1 MYKQGVI
8 LELRKKE
15 AIVFNDHGEY
25 DKIERMDGMYV
36 GQVVEY
42 KKTINK
48 NTKRLISAISAAAV
62 FIVMFFSYGLFKY
75 SSQQVFAYVTLDI
88 NTSMEFSID
97 NENCVISLKP
107 LNNDAENITKAL
119 NVKGKNI
126 DMAIKEVIT
135 QIERT
140 GFMERKSDNIIVIS
154 TSASGLWDKKDKR
167 NIKIDRTRTLVEET
181 VKNCTRG
188 YAVVESI
195 AATPEIREL
204 SIEADMSLGRYVLY
218 TKAISGGYDISL
230 QEAKTVPLSQLIGYG
245 KFEEDNYDKV
255 DNTQNEPEDLME
267 KSTTVLNN
275 DIDKNN
281 ITPLPKSESPTT
293 KPKIEDVENNGILIN
308 RHEDSRIPFSDA
320 LINESENDKLLPKS
334 SSSELRHDEIQKSTP
349 VPELHIYDDK
359 ILKST
364 PVVTKPKYDGEVPTP
379 TPEVTSPW
387 EDKIPK
393 STHELREP
401 IENGELP
408 PAKPSANIPEIDD
421 TEENKPRDIGPP
433 FDEKV
438 PKPTSGI
445 KPPEHAKGRGPN
457 FPDINK
463 PEGEEAI
470 PKPIS
475 DLPIPESI
483 EKPKSSPPK
492 PEEDYDKPEANLE
505 DQEHEPIQKRVR
517 VRNGLRWSF

>member
-15 AIVFNDHGEY
+15 AVVFNDYGEY
-25 DKIERMDGMYV
+25 DKIERIDGMYV

-48 NTKRLISAISAAAV
+48 NIKRLISAISAAAV
-62 FIVMFFSYGLFKY
+62 FIVIFFSYGLFKY
-75 SSQQVFAYVTLDI
+75 YNQQVFAYVTLDV

-107 LNNDAENITKAL
+107 LNSDAENITKAL

-126 DMAIKEVIT
+126 DMAIADVIT
-135 QIERT
+135 QLEKS
-140 GFMERKSDNIIVIS
+140 GFMERKSDNIIVLS
-154 TSASGLWDKKDKR
+154 TSASGLADKKNNR
-167 NIKIDRTRTLVEET
+167 NTKIDQTRTLVEET
-181 VKNCTRG
+181 VKNYTKS

-195 AATPEIREL
+195 VATPEIREL

-218 TKAISGGYDISL
+218 TKAISRGYNISI
-230 QEAKTVPLSQLIGYG
+230 QDAKTVPLSQLVGYA
-245 KFEEDNYDKV
+245 KLEEDNYDKV
-255 DNTQNEPEDLME
+255 NNTQNEPEDQKE
-267 KSTTVLNN
+267 KSTTALNN

-281 ITPLPKSESPTT
+281 ITPLPKAESPTT
-293 KPKIEDVENNGILIN
+293 KPKVENMDN
-308 RHEDSRIPFSDA
+308 
-320 LINESENDKLLPKS
+320 NESLTNEHKDSENDKLLPKS
-334 SSSELRHDEIQKSTP
+334 SSDAFRHDEIQKSTP
-349 VPELHIYDDK
+349 LPEPHMCDDK

-364 PVVTKPKYDGEVPTP
+364 PVVTMPKHDEEVPIP
-379 TPEVTSPW
+379 TPEVTLPW

-393 STHELREP
+393 STHELRKP
-401 IENGELP
+401 IENGDLP
-408 PAKPSANIPEIDD
+408 PIKPSANIPEIDE
-421 TEENKPRDIGPP
+421 TEENKPCDIGPP

-457 FPDINK
+457 FPAINK
-463 PEGEEAI
+463 PEEEEVI

-475 DLPIPESI
+475 DLPIPEI
-483 EKPKSSPPK
+483 TEKPKPSPPN
-492 PEEDYDKPEANLE
+492 PEVDYDEPEANLE
-505 DQEHEPIQKRVR
+505 DHEHEPLQKRVR
-517 VRNGLRWSF
+517 VRNGPRWSF